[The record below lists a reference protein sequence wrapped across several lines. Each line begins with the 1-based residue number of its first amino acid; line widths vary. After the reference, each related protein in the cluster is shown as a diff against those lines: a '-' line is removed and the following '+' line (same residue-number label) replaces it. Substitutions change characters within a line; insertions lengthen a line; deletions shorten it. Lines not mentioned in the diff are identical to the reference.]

1 MNKVDILLEHWRKL
15 TRGSVSRK
23 IFGAAT
29 VVAAL
34 TLVTQLGSIAR
45 ELTVAAWFGTA
56 DCLDAFLIAFLL
68 PLFVINVVAGSFN
81 AAFIPT
87 FIQVTEKKGFKVAQE
102 LFSSI
107 MTWSIGLL
115 ILISLL
121 LAFFAPYYLP
131 ILGLGFSPAKL
142 QLTRYMLLILLP
154 VIFFKGLSNIWAGVL
169 NAGERFAL
177 AAIVPISVPLFAI
190 IFLIAAGKAWGIF
203 ALVFGTVVGFGIE
216 TLLLGSALKARG
228 LSLRPR
234 LHAIDPD
241 MRIVIAQYL
250 PVIAGG
256 LLMGSTELVD
266 KAMAGAL
273 ASGSVASLNYGNKVT
288 TLVLGLTAT
297 AIGTAALPY
306 FSKMVS
312 EKGWENLQKTL
323 KSYLR
328 LIFVVTVPVAL
339 LIFWF
344 SEPLAHLI
352 FQRGAF
358 TGEDTS
364 MVASVQAFFS
374 FQIPFYIAGIMLT
387 RLISSLRANH
397 ILMWGA
403 LINISANVGF
413 NILFIYLMGLK
424 GIAFS
429 TSLVYVISFLFLW
442 FFVARLIAQRERD

>member
-1 MNKVDILLEHWRKL
+1 MNRVDILLGHWWKL

-154 VIFFKGLSNIWAGVL
+154 VIFFKGLSNIWASVL

-442 FFVARLIAQRERD
+442 FFVARLIAQRERE

>member
-1 MNKVDILLEHWRKL
+1 L
-15 TRGSVSRK
+15 THGSVRRK

-29 VVAAL
+29 IVAAL

-154 VIFFKGLSNIWAGVL
+154 VIFFKGLSNIWASVL

-203 ALVFGTVVGFGIE
+203 ALVFGTVAGFGIE

-273 ASGSVASLNYGNKVT
+273 ASGSVASLNYGNKVI
-288 TLVLGLTAT
+288 TLVLGLAAT

-323 KSYLR
+323 KFYLR

-352 FQRGAF
+352 FQRGVF

-442 FFVARLIAQRERD
+442 FFVARLIAQKERD

>member
-1 MNKVDILLEHWRKL
+1 MNKVDILLGHWRKL

-29 VVAAL
+29 VVAAF

-56 DCLDAFLIAFLL
+56 DCLDAFLVAFLL

-142 QLTRYMLLILLP
+142 ELTRYMLLILLP
-154 VIFFKGLSNIWAGVL
+154 VVFFKGLSNIWASVL

-203 ALVFGTVVGFGIE
+203 ALVFGTVAGFGIE

-288 TLVLGLTAT
+288 TLVLGLAAT

-323 KSYLR
+323 KFYLR
-328 LIFVVTVPVAL
+328 LIFVITVPVAL

-442 FFVARLIAQRERD
+442 FFVARLIAQKERD